1 MISRFFTYLFFSLI
15 IPMALRAQSPESRS
29 LSALAERIKPAP
41 DEVFNKFREAGLQPV
56 DHVLTAKEK
65 DKVAKAFNMLSPLHS
80 KILKQHLHSI
90 SFMDNMPNTALTSP
104 VETADSTQKFNIT
117 FRAEIINETVS
128 QWATWKENSYY
139 TFPEDSGLK
148 VTIDAGELDA
158 MVYVLIHEATHV
170 VDAVLALTPHSFESD
185 TVAAPTAFTRGIW
198 HAANVPEKA
207 FMSPLLATTRFRSRK
222 QVSVSDAPKIYKE
235 LQKTPFASLYS
246 TAAWFED
253 LAELVAIYHL
263 TAKLNQPFRVS
274 VKQNS
279 KEIMSFEP
287 MKSKLVKKRLEQLKV
302 FYD

>member
-1 MISRFFTYLFFSLI
+1 MMRRFFTYLFFSLF
-15 IPMALRAQSPESRS
+15 IPMALHAQIPESRS
-29 LSALAERIKPAP
+29 SAALAERIKSAP
-41 DEVFNKFREAGLQPV
+41 DEVFNKFREAGMQPV
-56 DHVLTAKEK
+56 DHILTAKEK
-65 DKVAKAFNMLSPLHS
+65 DKVAKAFTMLSPLHS

-104 VETADSTQKFNIT
+104 VETTDSSQKFNIT

-128 QWATWKENSYY
+128 QWATWKENTYY
-139 TFPEDSGLK
+139 TFPEGSGMEI
-148 VTIDAGELDA
+148 TIDAGELDA
-158 MVYVLIHEATHV
+158 MVYVLLHEATHV
-170 VDAVLALTPHSFESD
+170 VDAVLALTPHSGEGD

-198 HAANVPEKA
+198 HTANVPEKA
-207 FMSPLLATTRFRSRK
+207 FISPLLETTRFRSGK
-222 QVSVSDAPKIYKE
+222 QVPVSDAPKIYKD
-235 LQKTPFASLYS
+235 LQKTPFVSLYS